1 MKKIILSLLLLSFKS
16 FTMSNDVVITG
27 NRVSIRLSPSI
38 QGELLDRAMVGDH
51 FSSVTESNGWQGITA
66 PDFISA
72 WVHSDYISN
81 NIVLPKK
88 LNVRIGPNKN
98 YGVLTVLSE
107 GQKINQLEIFN
118 EWIKIN
124 PPSNSV
130 VWISNDF
137 VSNVVKIV
145 KIEPTKKPIEIQEK
159 ELIGYDNDNLI
170 SLSFNLKETKEQ
182 GLFSEF
188 QGKLSV
194 SKYGLYKFI
203 SENNEDVCFVRGRK
217 YQLEP
222 LINNLLLLSGKKYF
236 IDDLELPILQ
246 PNTIK
251 IINKV
256 ENLR

>member
-1 MKKIILSLLLLSFKS
+1 MKKIILLSLFLLLSFKS
-16 FTMSNDVVITG
+16 YSTSNDVVITG

-38 QGELLDRAMVGDH
+38 KGELLDRAMLGDH
-51 FSSVTESNGWQGITA
+51 FSSVTESNGWQGISA

-72 WVHSDYISN
+72 WVHSDYVSN

-98 YGVLTVLSE
+98 YGVLAILSE
-107 GQKINQLEIFN
+107 GQEVNQIEVFN

-130 VWISNDF
+130 VWISKDF
-137 VSNVVKIV
+137 VSNVINIV
-145 KIEPTKKPIEIQEK
+145 KIESSEESNEILEE
-159 ELIGYDNDNLI
+159 ELIENTVTTTNF
-170 SLSFNLKETKEQ
+170 SFDLNVNKEQ
-182 GLFSEF
+182 GLLSEF
-188 QGKLSV
+188 QGRLSM
-194 SKYGLYKFI
+194 SKYGLYKLT
-203 SENNEDVCFVRGRK
+203 SENGEDICFIRGRK

-251 IINKV
+251 IIN
-256 ENLR
+256 

>member
-1 MKKIILSLLLLSFKS
+1 MKKIILLSLFLLLSFKS
-16 FTMSNDVVITG
+16 YSTSNDVVITG

-38 QGELLDRAMVGDH
+38 KGELLDRAMLGDH
-51 FSSVTESNGWQGITA
+51 FSSVTESNGWQGISA

-72 WVHSDYISN
+72 WVHSDYVSN

-98 YGVLTVLSE
+98 YGVLAILSE
-107 GQKINQLEIFN
+107 GQEVNPIEVFN

-130 VWISNDF
+130 VWISKDF
-137 VSNVVKIV
+137 VSNVINTV
-145 KIEPTKKPIEIQEK
+145 KIESSEESNEILEE
-159 ELIGYDNDNLI
+159 ELIENTVITTNF
-170 SLSFNLKETKEQ
+170 SFDLNVNKEQ
-182 GLFSEF
+182 GLLSEF
-188 QGKLSV
+188 QGRLSM
-194 SKYGLYKFI
+194 SKYGLYKLT
-203 SENNEDVCFVRGRK
+203 SENGEDICFIRGRK

-236 IDDLELPILQ
+236 IDDLDLPILQ

-251 IINKV
+251 IIN
-256 ENLR
+256 

>member
-1 MKKIILSLLLLSFKS
+1 MKKIILLSLFLLLSFKS
-16 FTMSNDVVITG
+16 YSTSNDVVITG

-38 QGELLDRAMVGDH
+38 KGELLDRAMLGDH
-51 FSSVTESNGWQGITA
+51 FSSVTESNGWQGISA

-72 WVHSDYISN
+72 WVHSDYVSN

-98 YGVLTVLSE
+98 YGVLAILSE
-107 GQKINQLEIFN
+107 GQEVNQIEVFN

-130 VWISNDF
+130 VWISKDF
-137 VSNVVKIV
+137 VSNVINIV
-145 KIEPTKKPIEIQEK
+145 KIESSEESNEILEE
-159 ELIGYDNDNLI
+159 ELIENTVITTNF
-170 SLSFNLKETKEQ
+170 SFDLNANKEQ
-182 GLFSEF
+182 GLLSEF
-188 QGKLSV
+188 QGRLSM
-194 SKYGLYKFI
+194 SKYGLYKLT
-203 SENNEDVCFVRGRK
+203 SENGEDICFIRGRK

-251 IINKV
+251 IIN
-256 ENLR
+256 

>member
-1 MKKIILSLLLLSFKS
+1 MKKIILLSLFLLLSLKS
-16 FTMSNDVVITG
+16 YSTSNDVVITG

-38 QGELLDRAMVGDH
+38 QGELLDRAMLGDH
-51 FSSVTESNGWQGITA
+51 FSSVTESNGWQGISA

-72 WVHSDYISN
+72 WVHSDYVSN

-98 YGVLTVLSE
+98 YGVLAILSE
-107 GQKINQLEIFN
+107 GQEINQLEIFN

-130 VWISNDF
+130 VWISKDF
-137 VSNVVKIV
+137 VSNVVNIV
-145 KIEPTKKPIEIQEK
+145 KIESSEESTKILEEEFIENTDEI
-159 ELIGYDNDNLI
+159 ITNF
-170 SLSFNLKETKEQ
+170 SFDLNMTKEQ

-188 QGKLSV
+188 QGILSM
-194 SKYGLYKFI
+194 SKYGLYKLT
-203 SENNEDVCFVRGRK
+203 SENGEDICFIRGRK

-251 IINKV
+251 IIN
-256 ENLR
+256 

>member
-1 MKKIILSLLLLSFKS
+1 MKKIILLSLFLLLSFKS
-16 FTMSNDVVITG
+16 YSTSNDVVITG

-38 QGELLDRAMVGDH
+38 KGELLDRAMLGDH
-51 FSSVTESNGWQGITA
+51 FSSVTESNGWQGISA

-72 WVHSDYISN
+72 WVHSDYVSN

-98 YGVLTVLSE
+98 YGVLAILSE
-107 GQKINQLEIFN
+107 GQEVNQIEVFN

-130 VWISNDF
+130 VWISKDF
-137 VSNVVKIV
+137 VSNVINIV
-145 KIEPTKKPIEIQEK
+145 KIESSEESNEILEE
-159 ELIGYDNDNLI
+159 ELIENTVITTNF
-170 SLSFNLKETKEQ
+170 SFDLNVNKEQ
-182 GLFSEF
+182 GLLSEF
-188 QGKLSV
+188 QGRLSM
-194 SKYGLYKFI
+194 SKYGLYKLT
-203 SENNEDVCFVRGRK
+203 SENGEDICFIRGRK

-222 LINNLLLLSGKKYF
+222 LINNLLLLSGQKYF

-251 IINKV
+251 IIN
-256 ENLR
+256 

>member
-1 MKKIILSLLLLSFKS
+1 MKKIILLSLFLLLSFKS
-16 FTMSNDVVITG
+16 YSTSNDVVITG

-38 QGELLDRAMVGDH
+38 KGELLDRAMLGDH
-51 FSSVTESNGWQGITA
+51 FSSVTESNGWQGISA

-72 WVHSDYISN
+72 WVHSDYVSN

-98 YGVLTVLSE
+98 YGVLAILSE
-107 GQKINQLEIFN
+107 GQEVNQIEVFN

-130 VWISNDF
+130 VWISKDF
-137 VSNVVKIV
+137 VSNVINIV
-145 KIEPTKKPIEIQEK
+145 KIESSEESNEILEE
-159 ELIGYDNDNLI
+159 ELIENTVITTNF
-170 SLSFNLKETKEQ
+170 SFDLNVNKEQ
-182 GLFSEF
+182 GLLSEF
-188 QGKLSV
+188 QGRLSI
-194 SKYGLYKFI
+194 SKYGLYKLT
-203 SENNEDVCFVRGRK
+203 SENGEDICFIRGRK

-251 IINKV
+251 IIN
-256 ENLR
+256 

>member
-1 MKKIILSLLLLSFKS
+1 MKKIILLLLFLLLSFKS
-16 FTMSNDVVITG
+16 YSTSNDVVITG

-38 QGELLDRAMVGDH
+38 KGELLDRAMLGDH
-51 FSSVTESNGWQGITA
+51 FSSVTESNGWQGISA

-72 WVHSDYISN
+72 WVHSDYVSN

-98 YGVLTVLSE
+98 YGVLAILSE
-107 GQKINQLEIFN
+107 GQEVNPIEVFN

-130 VWISNDF
+130 VWISKDF
-137 VSNVVKIV
+137 VSNVINIV
-145 KIEPTKKPIEIQEK
+145 KIESSEESNEILEE
-159 ELIGYDNDNLI
+159 ELIENTVITTNF
-170 SLSFNLKETKEQ
+170 SFDLNVNKEQ
-182 GLFSEF
+182 GLLSEF
-188 QGKLSV
+188 QGRLSM
-194 SKYGLYKFI
+194 SKYGLYKLT
-203 SENNEDVCFVRGRK
+203 SENGEDICFIRGRK

-246 PNTIK
+246 PNTIR
-251 IINKV
+251 IIN
-256 ENLR
+256 

>member
-1 MKKIILSLLLLSFKS
+1 MKKIILLSLFLLLSFKS
-16 FTMSNDVVITG
+16 YSTSNDVVITG

-38 QGELLDRAMVGDH
+38 KGELLDRAMLGDH
-51 FSSVTESNGWQGITA
+51 FSSVTESNGWQGISA

-72 WVHSDYISN
+72 WVHSDYVSN

-98 YGVLTVLSE
+98 YGVLAILSE
-107 GQKINQLEIFN
+107 GQEVNPIEVFN

-130 VWISNDF
+130 VWISKDF
-137 VSNVVKIV
+137 VSNVINIV
-145 KIEPTKKPIEIQEK
+145 KIESSEESNEILEE
-159 ELIGYDNDNLI
+159 ELIENTVITTNF
-170 SLSFNLKETKEQ
+170 SFDLNVNKEQ
-182 GLFSEF
+182 GLLSEF
-188 QGKLSV
+188 QGRLSM
-194 SKYGLYKFI
+194 SKYGLYKLT
-203 SENNEDVCFVRGRK
+203 SENGEDICFIRGRK

-236 IDDLELPILQ
+236 IDDLDLPILQ

-251 IINKV
+251 IIN
-256 ENLR
+256 

>member
-1 MKKIILSLLLLSFKS
+1 MKKIILLSLFLLLSFKS
-16 FTMSNDVVITG
+16 YSTSNDVVITG

-38 QGELLDRAMVGDH
+38 KGELLDRAMLGDH
-51 FSSVTESNGWQGITA
+51 FSSVTESNGWQGISA

-72 WVHSDYISN
+72 WVHSDYVSN
-81 NIVLPKK
+81 NIVLPNK

-98 YGVLTVLSE
+98 YGVLAILSE
-107 GQKINQLEIFN
+107 GQEVNQIEVFN

-130 VWISNDF
+130 VWISKDF
-137 VSNVVKIV
+137 VSNVINIV
-145 KIEPTKKPIEIQEK
+145 KIESSEESNEILEE
-159 ELIGYDNDNLI
+159 ELIENTVITTNF
-170 SLSFNLKETKEQ
+170 SFDLNVNKEQ

-188 QGKLSV
+188 QGRLSM
-194 SKYGLYKFI
+194 SKYGLYKLT
-203 SENNEDVCFVRGRK
+203 SENGEDICFIRGRK

-251 IINKV
+251 IIN
-256 ENLR
+256 

>member
-1 MKKIILSLLLLSFKS
+1 MKKIILLSLFLLLSFKS
-16 FTMSNDVVITG
+16 YSTSNDVVITG

-38 QGELLDRAMVGDH
+38 KGELLDRAMLGDH
-51 FSSVTESNGWQGITA
+51 FSSVTESNGWQGISA

-72 WVHSDYISN
+72 WVHSDYVSN

-98 YGVLTVLSE
+98 YGVLAILSE
-107 GQKINQLEIFN
+107 GQEVNPIEVFN

-130 VWISNDF
+130 VWISKDF
-137 VSNVVKIV
+137 VSNVINIV
-145 KIEPTKKPIEIQEK
+145 KIESSEESNEILEE
-159 ELIGYDNDNLI
+159 ELIENTVITTNF
-170 SLSFNLKETKEQ
+170 SFDLNVNKEQ
-182 GLFSEF
+182 GLLSEF
-188 QGKLSV
+188 QGRLSM
-194 SKYGLYKFI
+194 SKYGLYKLT
-203 SENNEDVCFVRGRK
+203 SENGEDICFIRGRK

-251 IINKV
+251 IIN
-256 ENLR
+256 

>member
-1 MKKIILSLLLLSFKS
+1 MKKIILLSLFLLLSFKS
-16 FTMSNDVVITG
+16 YSTSNDVVITG

-38 QGELLDRAMVGDH
+38 KGELLDRAMLGDH
-51 FSSVTESNGWQGITA
+51 FSSVTESNGWQGISA

-72 WVHSDYISN
+72 WVHSDYVSN

-98 YGVLTVLSE
+98 YGVLAILSE
-107 GQKINQLEIFN
+107 GQEVNQIEIFN

-130 VWISNDF
+130 VWISKDF
-137 VSNVVKIV
+137 VSNVINIV
-145 KIEPTKKPIEIQEK
+145 KIESSEESNEILEE
-159 ELIGYDNDNLI
+159 ELIENTLI
-170 SLSFNLKETKEQ
+170 TTNFSFDLNVNKEQ
-182 GLFSEF
+182 GLLSEF
-188 QGKLSV
+188 QGRLSM
-194 SKYGLYKFI
+194 SKYGLYKLT
-203 SENNEDVCFVRGRK
+203 SENGEDICFIRGRK

-251 IINKV
+251 IIN
-256 ENLR
+256 

>member
-1 MKKIILSLLLLSFKS
+1 MKKIILLSLFLLLSFKS
-16 FTMSNDVVITG
+16 YSTSNDVVITG

-38 QGELLDRAMVGDH
+38 KGELLDRAMLGDH
-51 FSSVTESNGWQGITA
+51 FSSVTESNGWQGISA

-72 WVHSDYISN
+72 WVHSDYVSN
-81 NIVLPKK
+81 NIVLPNK

-98 YGVLTVLSE
+98 YGVLAILSE
-107 GQKINQLEIFN
+107 GQEVNQIEVFN

-130 VWISNDF
+130 VWISKDF
-137 VSNVVKIV
+137 VSNVINIV
-145 KIEPTKKPIEIQEK
+145 KIESSEESNEILEE
-159 ELIGYDNDNLI
+159 ELIENTVITTNF
-170 SLSFNLKETKEQ
+170 SFDLNVNKEQ
-182 GLFSEF
+182 GLLSEF
-188 QGKLSV
+188 QGRLSM
-194 SKYGLYKFI
+194 SIYGLYKLT
-203 SENNEDVCFVRGRK
+203 SENGEDICFIRGRK

-251 IINKV
+251 IIN
-256 ENLR
+256 

>member
-1 MKKIILSLLLLSFKS
+1 MKKIILLSLFLLLSFKS
-16 FTMSNDVVITG
+16 YSTSNDVIITG

-38 QGELLDRAMVGDH
+38 EGELLDRAMFGDH
-51 FSSVTESNGWQGITA
+51 FSSVIESNGWQGISA

-72 WVHSDYISN
+72 WVHSDYVSN

-98 YGVLTVLSE
+98 YGVLAILSE
-107 GQKINQLEIFN
+107 GQEINQIEIFN

-130 VWISNDF
+130 VWISKDF
-137 VSNVVKIV
+137 VSNVVNIV
-145 KIEPTKKPIEIQEK
+145 KIESSEESTKILEEEFIENTDEI
-159 ELIGYDNDNLI
+159 ITNF
-170 SLSFNLKETKEQ
+170 SFDLNMTKEQ

-188 QGKLSV
+188 QGILSM
-194 SKYGLYKFI
+194 SKYGLYKLT
-203 SENNEDVCFVRGRK
+203 SENGEDICFIRGRK

-251 IINKV
+251 IIN
-256 ENLR
+256 

>member
-1 MKKIILSLLLLSFKS
+1 MKKIILLSLFLLLSFKS
-16 FTMSNDVVITG
+16 YSASNDVVITG

-38 QGELLDRAMVGDH
+38 KGELLDRAMLGDH
-51 FSSVTESNGWQGITA
+51 FSSVTESNGWQGISA

-72 WVHSDYISN
+72 WVHSDYVSN

-98 YGVLTVLSE
+98 YGVLAILSE
-107 GQKINQLEIFN
+107 GQEVNQIEVFN

-130 VWISNDF
+130 VWISKDF
-137 VSNVVKIV
+137 VSNVINIV
-145 KIEPTKKPIEIQEK
+145 KIESSEESNEILEE
-159 ELIGYDNDNLI
+159 ELIENTVITTNF
-170 SLSFNLKETKEQ
+170 SFDLNVNKEQ
-182 GLFSEF
+182 GLLSEF
-188 QGKLSV
+188 QGRLSM
-194 SKYGLYKFI
+194 SKYGLYKLT
-203 SENNEDVCFVRGRK
+203 SENGEDICFIRGRK

-236 IDDLELPILQ
+236 IDDLDLPILQ

-251 IINKV
+251 IIN
-256 ENLR
+256 

>member
-1 MKKIILSLLLLSFKS
+1 MKKIILLSLFLLLSFKS
-16 FTMSNDVVITG
+16 YSTSNDVVITG

-38 QGELLDRAMVGDH
+38 KGELLDRAMLGDH
-51 FSSVTESNGWQGITA
+51 FSSVTESNGWQGIST

-72 WVHSDYISN
+72 WVHSDYVSN
-81 NIVLPKK
+81 NIVLPNK

-98 YGVLTVLSE
+98 YGVLAILSE
-107 GQKINQLEIFN
+107 GQEVSPIEVFN

-130 VWISNDF
+130 VWISKDF
-137 VSNVVKIV
+137 VSNVINIV
-145 KIEPTKKPIEIQEK
+145 KIESSEESNEILEE
-159 ELIGYDNDNLI
+159 ELIENTVITTNF
-170 SLSFNLKETKEQ
+170 SFDLNVNKEQ
-182 GLFSEF
+182 GLLSEF
-188 QGKLSV
+188 QGRLSM
-194 SKYGLYKFI
+194 SIYGLYKLT
-203 SENNEDVCFVRGRK
+203 SENGEDICFIRGRK

-251 IINKV
+251 IIN
-256 ENLR
+256 

>member
-1 MKKIILSLLLLSFKS
+1 MKKIILLSLFLLLSFKS
-16 FTMSNDVVITG
+16 YSTSNDVVITG

-38 QGELLDRAMVGDH
+38 KGELLDRAMLGDH
-51 FSSVTESNGWQGITA
+51 FSSVTESNGWQGISA

-72 WVHSDYISN
+72 WVHSDYVSN

-98 YGVLTVLSE
+98 YGVLAILSE
-107 GQKINQLEIFN
+107 GQEVNQIEVFN

-130 VWISNDF
+130 VWISKDF
-137 VSNVVKIV
+137 VSNVINIV
-145 KIEPTKKPIEIQEK
+145 KIESSEESNEILEE
-159 ELIGYDNDNLI
+159 ELIENTVITTNF
-170 SLSFNLKETKEQ
+170 SFDLNVNKEQ
-182 GLFSEF
+182 GLLSEF
-188 QGKLSV
+188 QGRLSM
-194 SKYGLYKFI
+194 SKYGLYKLT
-203 SENNEDVCFVRGRK
+203 SENGEDICFIRGRK

-236 IDDLELPILQ
+236 IDDLDLPILQ

-251 IINKV
+251 IIN
-256 ENLR
+256 

>member
-1 MKKIILSLLLLSFKS
+1 MKKITLLSLFLLLSFKS
-16 FTMSNDVVITG
+16 YSTSNDVVITG

-38 QGELLDRAMVGDH
+38 KGELLDRAMLGDH
-51 FSSVTESNGWQGITA
+51 FSSVTESNGWQGISA

-72 WVHSDYISN
+72 WVHSDYVSN

-98 YGVLTVLSE
+98 YGVLAILSE
-107 GQKINQLEIFN
+107 GQEVNQIEVFN

-130 VWISNDF
+130 VWISKDF
-137 VSNVVKIV
+137 VSNVINIV
-145 KIEPTKKPIEIQEK
+145 KIESSEESNEILEE
-159 ELIGYDNDNLI
+159 ELIENTVTTTNF
-170 SLSFNLKETKEQ
+170 SFDLNVNKEQ
-182 GLFSEF
+182 GLLSEF
-188 QGKLSV
+188 QGRLSM
-194 SKYGLYKFI
+194 SKYGLYKLT
-203 SENNEDVCFVRGRK
+203 SENGEDICFIRGRK

-251 IINKV
+251 IIN
-256 ENLR
+256 

>member
-1 MKKIILSLLLLSFKS
+1 MKKIILLLLFLLLSFKS
-16 FTMSNDVVITG
+16 YSTSNDVVITG

-38 QGELLDRAMVGDH
+38 KGELLDRAMLGDH
-51 FSSVTESNGWQGITA
+51 FSSVTESNGWQGISA

-72 WVHSDYISN
+72 WVHSDYVSN

-98 YGVLTVLSE
+98 YGVLAILSE
-107 GQKINQLEIFN
+107 GQEVNQIEVFN

-130 VWISNDF
+130 VWISKDF
-137 VSNVVKIV
+137 VSNVINIV
-145 KIEPTKKPIEIQEK
+145 KIESSEESNEILEE
-159 ELIGYDNDNLI
+159 ELIENTVITTNF
-170 SLSFNLKETKEQ
+170 SFDLNANKEQ
-182 GLFSEF
+182 GLLSEF
-188 QGKLSV
+188 QGRLSM
-194 SKYGLYKFI
+194 SKYGLYKLT
-203 SENNEDVCFVRGRK
+203 SENGEDICFIRGRK

-246 PNTIK
+246 PNTIR
-251 IINKV
+251 IIN
-256 ENLR
+256 

>member
-1 MKKIILSLLLLSFKS
+1 MKKIILLSLFLLLSFKS
-16 FTMSNDVVITG
+16 YSTSNDVVITG

-38 QGELLDRAMVGDH
+38 KGELLDRAMLGDH
-51 FSSVTESNGWQGITA
+51 FSSVTESNGWQGISA

-72 WVHSDYISN
+72 WVHSDYVSN

-98 YGVLTVLSE
+98 YGVLAILSE
-107 GQKINQLEIFN
+107 GQEVNQIEIFN

-130 VWISNDF
+130 VWISKDF
-137 VSNVVKIV
+137 VSNVINIV
-145 KIEPTKKPIEIQEK
+145 KIESSEESNEILEE
-159 ELIGYDNDNLI
+159 ELIENTVITTNF
-170 SLSFNLKETKEQ
+170 SFDLNVNKEQ
-182 GLFSEF
+182 GLLSEF
-188 QGKLSV
+188 QGRLSM
-194 SKYGLYKFI
+194 SKYGLYKLT
-203 SENNEDVCFVRGRK
+203 SENGEDICFIRGRK

-251 IINKV
+251 IIN
-256 ENLR
+256 

>member
-1 MKKIILSLLLLSFKS
+1 MKKIILLSLFLLLSFKS
-16 FTMSNDVVITG
+16 YSTSNDVVITG

-38 QGELLDRAMVGDH
+38 KGELLDRAMLGDH
-51 FSSVTESNGWQGITA
+51 FSSVTESNGWQGISA

-72 WVHSDYISN
+72 WVHSDYVSN

-98 YGVLTVLSE
+98 YGVLAILSE
-107 GQKINQLEIFN
+107 GQEVNQIEVFN

-130 VWISNDF
+130 VWISKDF
-137 VSNVVKIV
+137 VSNVINIV
-145 KIEPTKKPIEIQEK
+145 KIESSEESNEILEE
-159 ELIGYDNDNLI
+159 ELIENTVITTNF
-170 SLSFNLKETKEQ
+170 SFDLNVNKEQ
-182 GLFSEF
+182 GLLSEF
-188 QGKLSV
+188 QGRLSM
-194 SKYGLYKFI
+194 SKYGLYKLT
-203 SENNEDVCFVRGRK
+203 SENGEDICFVRGRK

-236 IDDLELPILQ
+236 IDDLDLPILQ

-251 IINKV
+251 IIN
-256 ENLR
+256 

>member
-1 MKKIILSLLLLSFKS
+1 MKKIILLSLFLLLSFKS
-16 FTMSNDVVITG
+16 YSTSNDVVITG

-38 QGELLDRAMVGDH
+38 KGELLDRAMLGDH
-51 FSSVTESNGWQGITA
+51 FSSVTESNGWQGISA

-72 WVHSDYISN
+72 WVHSDYVSN

-98 YGVLTVLSE
+98 YGVLAILSE
-107 GQKINQLEIFN
+107 GQEVNQIEVFN

-130 VWISNDF
+130 VWISKDF
-137 VSNVVKIV
+137 VSNVINIV
-145 KIEPTKKPIEIQEK
+145 KIESSEESNEILEE
-159 ELIGYDNDNLI
+159 ELIENTVITTNF
-170 SLSFNLKETKEQ
+170 SFDLNVNKEQ
-182 GLFSEF
+182 GLLSEF
-188 QGKLSV
+188 QGRLSM
-194 SKYGLYKFI
+194 SKYGLYKLT
-203 SENNEDVCFVRGRK
+203 SENGEDICFIRGRK

-246 PNTIK
+246 PNTIR
-251 IINKV
+251 IIN
-256 ENLR
+256 

>member
-1 MKKIILSLLLLSFKS
+1 MKKIILLSLFLLLSFKS
-16 FTMSNDVVITG
+16 YSTSNDVVITG

-38 QGELLDRAMVGDH
+38 KGELLDRAMLGDH
-51 FSSVTESNGWQGITA
+51 FSSVTESNGWQGISA

-72 WVHSDYISN
+72 WVHSDYVSN

-98 YGVLTVLSE
+98 YGVLAILSE
-107 GQKINQLEIFN
+107 GQEVNQIEVFN

-130 VWISNDF
+130 VWISKDF
-137 VSNVVKIV
+137 VSNVINIV
-145 KIEPTKKPIEIQEK
+145 KIESSEESNEILEE
-159 ELIGYDNDNLI
+159 ELIENTVITTNF
-170 SLSFNLKETKEQ
+170 SFDLNVNKEQ

-188 QGKLSV
+188 QGRLSM
-194 SKYGLYKFI
+194 SKYGLYKLT
-203 SENNEDVCFVRGRK
+203 SENGEDICFIRGRK

-251 IINKV
+251 IIN
-256 ENLR
+256 

>member
-1 MKKIILSLLLLSFKS
+1 MKKIILLSLFLLLSFKS
-16 FTMSNDVVITG
+16 YSTSNDVVITG

-38 QGELLDRAMVGDH
+38 KGELLDRAMLGDH
-51 FSSVTESNGWQGITA
+51 FSSVTESNGWQGISA

-72 WVHSDYISN
+72 WVHSDYVSN

-98 YGVLTVLSE
+98 YGVLSILSE
-107 GQKINQLEIFN
+107 GQEINQIEIFN

-130 VWISNDF
+130 VWISKDF
-137 VSNVVKIV
+137 VSNVINIV
-145 KIEPTKKPIEIQEK
+145 KIESSEESNEVLED
-159 ELIGYDNDNLI
+159 ELIENTVITTNF
-170 SLSFNLKETKEQ
+170 SFDLNVNKEQ
-182 GLFSEF
+182 GLLSEF
-188 QGKLSV
+188 QGRLSM
-194 SKYGLYKFI
+194 SKYGLYKLT
-203 SENNEDVCFVRGRK
+203 SENGEDICFIRGRK

-251 IINKV
+251 IIN
-256 ENLR
+256 

>member
-1 MKKIILSLLLLSFKS
+1 MKKIILLSLFLLLSFKS
-16 FTMSNDVVITG
+16 YSTSNDVVITG

-38 QGELLDRAMVGDH
+38 KGELLDRAMLGDH
-51 FSSVTESNGWQGITA
+51 FSSVTESNGWQGISA

-72 WVHSDYISN
+72 WVHSDYVSN
-81 NIVLPKK
+81 NIVLPNK

-98 YGVLTVLSE
+98 YGVLAILSE
-107 GQKINQLEIFN
+107 GQEVNPIEVFN

-130 VWISNDF
+130 VWISKDF
-137 VSNVVKIV
+137 VSNVINIV
-145 KIEPTKKPIEIQEK
+145 KIESSEESNEILEE
-159 ELIGYDNDNLI
+159 ELIENTVITTNF
-170 SLSFNLKETKEQ
+170 SFDLNVNKEQ
-182 GLFSEF
+182 GLLSEF
-188 QGKLSV
+188 QGRLSM
-194 SKYGLYKFI
+194 SKYGLYKLT
-203 SENNEDVCFVRGRK
+203 SENGEDICFIRGRK

-251 IINKV
+251 IIN
-256 ENLR
+256 

>member
-1 MKKIILSLLLLSFKS
+1 MKKIILLSLFLLLSFKS
-16 FTMSNDVVITG
+16 YSTSNDVVITG

-38 QGELLDRAMVGDH
+38 KGELLDRAMLGDH
-51 FSSVTESNGWQGITA
+51 FSSVTVSNGWQGISA

-72 WVHSDYISN
+72 WVHSDYVSN

-98 YGVLTVLSE
+98 YGVLAILSE
-107 GQKINQLEIFN
+107 GQEVNQIEVFN

-130 VWISNDF
+130 VWISKDF
-137 VSNVVKIV
+137 VSNVINIV
-145 KIEPTKKPIEIQEK
+145 KIESSEESNEILEE
-159 ELIGYDNDNLI
+159 ELIENTVITTNF
-170 SLSFNLKETKEQ
+170 SFDLNVNKEQ
-182 GLFSEF
+182 GLLSEF
-188 QGKLSV
+188 QGRLSM
-194 SKYGLYKFI
+194 SKYGLYKLT
-203 SENNEDVCFVRGRK
+203 SENGEDICFIRGRK

-251 IINKV
+251 IIN
-256 ENLR
+256 

>member
-1 MKKIILSLLLLSFKS
+1 MKKIILLSLFLLLSFKS
-16 FTMSNDVVITG
+16 YSTSNDVVITG

-38 QGELLDRAMVGDH
+38 KGELLDRAMLGDH
-51 FSSVTESNGWQGITA
+51 FSSVTESNGWQGISA

-72 WVHSDYISN
+72 WVHSDYVSN

-98 YGVLTVLSE
+98 YGVLAILSE
-107 GQKINQLEIFN
+107 GQEVNQIEVFN
-118 EWIKIN
+118 KWIKIN

-130 VWISNDF
+130 VWISKDF
-137 VSNVVKIV
+137 VSNVINIV
-145 KIEPTKKPIEIQEK
+145 KIESSEESNEILEE
-159 ELIGYDNDNLI
+159 ELIENTVITTNF
-170 SLSFNLKETKEQ
+170 SFDLNVNKEQ
-182 GLFSEF
+182 GLLSEF
-188 QGKLSV
+188 QGRLSM
-194 SKYGLYKFI
+194 SKYGLYKLT
-203 SENNEDVCFVRGRK
+203 SENGEDICFIRGRK

-251 IINKV
+251 IIN
-256 ENLR
+256 

>member
-1 MKKIILSLLLLSFKS
+1 MKKIILLSLFLLLSFKS
-16 FTMSNDVVITG
+16 YSTSNDVVITG

-38 QGELLDRAMVGDH
+38 KGELLDRAMLGDH
-51 FSSVTESNGWQGITA
+51 FSSVTESNGWQGISA

-72 WVHSDYISN
+72 WVHSDYVSN

-98 YGVLTVLSE
+98 YGVLAILSE
-107 GQKINQLEIFN
+107 GQEVNPIEVFN

-130 VWISNDF
+130 VWISKDF
-137 VSNVVKIV
+137 VSNVINIV
-145 KIEPTKKPIEIQEK
+145 KIESSEESNEILEE
-159 ELIGYDNDNLI
+159 ELIENTVITTNF
-170 SLSFNLKETKEQ
+170 SFDLNVNKEQ
-182 GLFSEF
+182 GLLSEF
-188 QGKLSV
+188 QGRLSM
-194 SKYGLYKFI
+194 SKYGLYKLT
-203 SENNEDVCFVRGRK
+203 SENGEDICFIRGRK

-246 PNTIK
+246 PNTIR
-251 IINKV
+251 IIN
-256 ENLR
+256 

>member
-1 MKKIILSLLLLSFKS
+1 MKKIILLSLFLLLSFKS
-16 FTMSNDVVITG
+16 YSTSNDVIITG

-38 QGELLDRAMVGDH
+38 EGELLDRAMFGDQ
-51 FSSVTESNGWQGITA
+51 FSSVIESNGWQGINA

-81 NIVLPKK
+81 N
-88 LNVRIGPNKN
+88 
-98 YGVLTVLSE
+98 YGVLAILSE
-107 GQKINQLEIFN
+107 GQEINQIEIFN

-130 VWISNDF
+130 VWISKDF
-137 VSNVVKIV
+137 VSNVVNIV
-145 KIEPTKKPIEIQEK
+145 KIESSEESTKILEEEFIENTDEI
-159 ELIGYDNDNLI
+159 ITNF
-170 SLSFNLKETKEQ
+170 SFDLNMTKEQ

-188 QGKLSV
+188 QGILSM
-194 SKYGLYKFI
+194 SKYGLYKLT
-203 SENNEDVCFVRGRK
+203 SENGEDICFIRGRK

-251 IINKV
+251 IIN
-256 ENLR
+256 

>member
-1 MKKIILSLLLLSFKS
+1 MKKIILLSLFLLLSFKS
-16 FTMSNDVVITG
+16 YSTSNDVVITG

-38 QGELLDRAMVGDH
+38 KGELLDRAMLGDH
-51 FSSVTESNGWQGITA
+51 FSSVTESNGWQGISA

-72 WVHSDYISN
+72 WVHSDYVSN

-98 YGVLTVLSE
+98 YGVLAILSE
-107 GQKINQLEIFN
+107 GQEINQIEIFN

-130 VWISNDF
+130 VWISKDF
-137 VSNVVKIV
+137 VSNVINIV
-145 KIEPTKKPIEIQEK
+145 KIESSEESNEILEE
-159 ELIGYDNDNLI
+159 ELIENTVITTNF
-170 SLSFNLKETKEQ
+170 SFDLNVNKEQ
-182 GLFSEF
+182 GLLSEF
-188 QGKLSV
+188 QGRLSM
-194 SKYGLYKFI
+194 SKYGLYKLT
-203 SENNEDVCFVRGRK
+203 SENGEDICFIRGRK

-251 IINKV
+251 IIN
-256 ENLR
+256 